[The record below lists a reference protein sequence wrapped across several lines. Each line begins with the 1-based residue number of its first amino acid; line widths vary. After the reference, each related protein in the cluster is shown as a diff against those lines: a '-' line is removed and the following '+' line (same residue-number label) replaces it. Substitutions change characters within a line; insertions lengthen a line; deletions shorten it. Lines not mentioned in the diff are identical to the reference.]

1 MRWDPGLYA
10 RHAGH
15 RGRPFFDLVARV
27 GHPAPRSVVDL
38 GCGPGDLT
46 EALALR
52 WPEARVTGI
61 DASPEMMAAARERR
75 TPSNLTFEVGDLRDY
90 QPGDDDVIVTNAAL
104 QWVPGHRALVA
115 AWSAALPSG
124 GWIAMQVPGNFSA
137 PSHALMREHAASPRW
152 ATRLHGVLRHDDA
165 VGEPDDYL
173 DLLLDAGLEA
183 DVWETAYEQVLAGED
198 AVLDWVRGT
207 GLRPVLETLSP
218 EEVGEF
224 EAGYGDLLRRAYPR
238 GGHGTVFAFRRIF
251 AVGHRAS

>member
-104 QWVPGHRALVA
+104 QWVPDHRALVA
-115 AWSAALPSG
+115 AWSAALPAE

-152 ATRLHGVLRHDDA
+152 ATRLYGVLRHDDA

-183 DVWETAYEQVLAGED
+183 DVWETTYEQVLAGED

-207 GLRPVLETLSP
+207 GLRPVLDALSA
-218 EEVGEF
+218 EEAGEF

-238 GGHGTVFAFRRIF
+238 GDHGTVFAFRRIF
-251 AVGHRAS
+251 AVGHRPA